1 MVMNGNDM
9 NRIITGT
16 LMEAMRFD
24 AKAAL
29 LRRPDPILF
38 CDYPS
43 MLIPE
48 QRKPLVNADQLIGW
62 ERK

>member
-1 MVMNGNDM
+1 MVTM
-9 NRIITGT
+9 NRITTGT

-24 AKAAL
+24 ARAYL
-29 LRRPDPILF
+29 MSRPEPIQF
-38 CDYPS
+38 YDYPS
-43 MLIPE
+43 MMIPE

>member
-1 MVMNGNDM
+1 MGFDM
-9 NRIITGT
+9 NRITTGT
-16 LMEAMRFD
+16 HMDAMRFD
-24 AKAAL
+24 AKAYL
-29 LRRPDPILF
+29 LGRREPILF

-48 QRKPLVNADQLIGW
+48 QRKPLVNADRLIGW